1 MKNMIFSRL
10 SNTQSAFLIAI
21 ILHAVPALIWQFSTN
36 SQSIQWNEGFEQ
48 KNLIA
53 VDLGSFSL
61 GGKKG
66 GNGGNTKNE
75 THKKSMS
82 SNTTTSSS
90 ATKSLPTTDSSL
102 QTSTDQTSNG
112 QTSNSSGG
120 GNSGTG
126 NGTGTGEGIGN
137 GIGFNGAIQN
147 YQEPQYPRAAI
158 KRNLEGTIKV
168 KINVQAS
175 GQLKNFEIL
184 QSSGHSILDNAAT
197 SAIMQW
203 TFKPHPKNVDYF
215 VLKTIIFSLKN

>member
-1 MKNMIFSRL
+1 MKNMIFPRF

-53 VDLGSFSL
+53 VDLGSFSSA
-61 GGKKG
+61 GKKG
-66 GNGGNTKNE
+66 GNGGNAKNE
-75 THKKSMS
+75 DQRKMTNSPNATSAVSTKTLSTSDSLLPTSNDHTAHGTASS
-82 SNTTTSSS
+82 SNGG
-90 ATKSLPTTDSSL
+90 
-102 QTSTDQTSNG
+102 SNTG
-112 QTSNSSGG
+112 A
-120 GNSGTG
+120 G
-126 NGTGTGEGIGN
+126 NGLEEGIGN
-137 GIGFNGAIQN
+137 GTGFNGAIQN

-158 KRNLEGTIKV
+158 KRNLEGTIKI
-168 KINVQAS
+168 KINVLGS

-197 SAIMQW
+197 SAILQW
-203 TFKPHPKNVDYF
+203 TFKPHPKNTDYF